1 MVQNGPTSMDSQES
15 ALSKARRILVMSP
28 HPDDD
33 VISMGATLARLCQ
46 QGHEVSS
53 VLLPGLLRLR

>member
-1 MVQNGPTSMDSQES
+1 MAKRM
-15 ALSKARRILVMSP
+15 LVMSP

-33 VISMGATLARLCQ
+33 VISMGGTLARLCQ

-53 VLLPGLLRLR
+53 SLLLGPLMPGYQASRQNWCMPLDPF